1 MFYHFP
7 IVSERDLSMGQTA
20 DLAAYIAKLSWEDLP
35 PDLIDKAKAHLLD
48 TLGVALGGSL
58 TEHARQVATVIQS
71 LGGEL
76 QSTAIGQSFRTNALE
91 AAFLG
96 GTCAHSIEFDD
107 TGQFAHTG
115 AGVIPPAVSLGEAR
129 QVDGKTL
136 ILAIVAGY
144 ELTARVSA
152 AAGLEHRVRGYH
164 PTATCGVFGATA
176 AGAKILGLNASQLER
191 ALGTA
196 ASQSGGV
203 TQYRNDG
210 GPTKHIHPGIAARAG
225 LLSALMAE
233 AGFAGTADA
242 FEGKYGFLNILSNGG
257 DPDKL
262 TKNFGTE
269 FGLTS
274 SDLRPYPCCRQI
286 HAPADLVLDM
296 VHKNGVKADDIEIIE
311 LYLPEYSVK
320 QDWLINTDP
329 PTSKLNAI
337 LSMPYSLAVGFIDGE
352 ITLRQFEENRVN
364 DKKVHALAKKLT
376 TLEDPAMTK
385 VFPVHRQARLEVT
398 LKDGARH
405 VLSIDDP
412 RGSIQNPMPFAEVVA
427 KFRDLASSVLDDTA
441 LDGLQGHIENL
452 EDLKDVSEL
461 ARLLVPPESQVLKSA
476 G

>member
-1 MFYHFP
+1 
-7 IVSERDLSMGQTA
+7 MGQTS
-20 DLAAYIAKLSWEDLP
+20 DLAAYIAELTWDDLP
-35 PDLIDKAKAHLLD
+35 ADLIDKAKAHILD

-58 TEHARQVATVIQS
+58 TDHVRQTAAVIQS
-71 LGGEL
+71 LGGEP
-76 QSTAIGQSFRTNALE
+76 QSTAIGQNFRTNALE

-107 TGQFAHTG
+107 TGQYAHTG

-129 QVDGKTL
+129 HVDGKTL
-136 ILAIVAGY
+136 ILAVVAGY

-152 AAGLEHRVRGYH
+152 AAGLEHRGRGYH

-176 AGAKILGLNASQLER
+176 AGAKIIGLNADQTER
-191 ALGTA
+191 AFGMA
-196 ASQSGGV
+196 ASQSGGI
-203 TQYRNDG
+203 TQYRCDG
-210 GPTKHIHPGIAARAG
+210 GPTKHTHPGIAARAG

-233 AGFAGTADA
+233 AGFAGTVDV
-242 FEGKYGFLNILSNGG
+242 FEGKYGFLKILSDGG
-257 DPDKL
+257 DPKKL
-262 TKNFGTE
+262 TENFGKE

-296 VHKNGVKADDIEIIE
+296 VHKNGVKADDIDIVD
-311 LYLPEYSVK
+311 LYLPAYSVK

-364 DKKVHALAKKLT
+364 DKQVHGLARKIT
-376 TLEDPAMTK
+376 TREDPAMTK
-385 VFPVHRQARLEVT
+385 VFPIHRQARLEVT

-412 RGSIQNPMPFAEVVA
+412 RGSLQNPMPFDEVVE
-427 KFRDLASSVLDDTA
+427 KFRNLAGPVLDDAA
-441 LDGLQGHIENL
+441 LNGMQAHIENL
-452 EDLKDVSEL
+452 ENLKDVGEL
-461 ARLLVPPESQVLKSA
+461 AQLLAPNKNQALKSA
-476 G
+476 S